1 MVAVKQLTKKE
12 KLFAA
17 YYARTR
23 DPRASAALAGFT
35 LPQPSA
41 YRLLGKEEIR
51 AKIKEEISAKE
62 SSPDEAAL
70 CSAQGE
76 TISSHSA
83 VISPLRYK
91 NKMYLSGVYTD
102 IGFNSEGHYLYIGPP
117 RCDLTCA
124 PEGSY
129 ILSDGVKYRVDRAEK
144 VYAKN
149 RVFYIWAVI
158 RVIIEE
164 DENE

>member
-1 MVAVKQLTKKE
+1 MNVE
-12 KLFAA
+12 KYLDIFG
-17 YYARTR
+17 R
-23 DPRASAALAGFT
+23 
-35 LPQPSA
+35 Q
-41 YRLLGKEEIR
+41 
-51 AKIKEEISAKE
+51 
-62 SSPDEAAL
+62 AAL

>member
-1 MVAVKQLTKKE
+1 MVAVKQPTKKE

-62 SSPDEAAL
+62 SSPDEAAQGYRRLAFGGCADAVRLMKNWDCLTGDEIEKLDLFNVAEIKLPKSGGIEIKFFDRLKALDRLENTQTGSETAEASLLSAL
-70 CSAQGE
+70 CEGANALGGE
-76 TISSHSA
+76 E
-83 VISPLRYK
+83 L
-91 NKMYLSGVYTD
+91 
-102 IGFNSEGHYLYIGPP
+102 
-117 RCDLTCA
+117 
-124 PEGSY
+124 
-129 ILSDGVKYRVDRAEK
+129 
-144 VYAKN
+144 
-149 RVFYIWAVI
+149 
-158 RVIIEE
+158 
-164 DENE
+164 